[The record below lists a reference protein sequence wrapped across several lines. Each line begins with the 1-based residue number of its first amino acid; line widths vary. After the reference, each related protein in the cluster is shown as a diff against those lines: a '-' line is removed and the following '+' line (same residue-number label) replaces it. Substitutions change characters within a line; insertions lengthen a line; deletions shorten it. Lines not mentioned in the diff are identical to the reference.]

1 MFINL
6 LFHILSA
13 TVVAGT
19 PFIIVALGE
28 LITEKSG
35 VLNLGA
41 EGIMSVAAVS
51 AFAVTHSTHSSILGL
66 LAGMSAGMLMS
77 LLFGVA
83 TLTLMANQVA
93 SGLAL
98 SIFGLGLS
106 AFIGKPYESM
116 VLDNI
121 PPVAIPLL
129 SRIPFFG
136 PLLFEQQWLVY
147 LSWILVVAV
156 AWFLYYS
163 KSGLILRAVG
173 ESPSSA
179 HAIGYNVVN
188 IRYQTVLFGGA
199 MAGMGGAFISVFDT
213 HTWVEGLVAG
223 RGWIAIALVVFAT
236 WRPARVMLGAYLF
249 GGCMI
254 MQTFI
259 QSYAIQAHVPTQFL
273 SAVPY
278 LATIFVLV
286 VISRNRSSIAL
297 NSIKSLGQHFFP
309 DK

>member
-1 MFINL
+1 MLINS
-6 LFHILSA
+6 LFYILSA
-13 TVVAGT
+13 TIVAGT

-41 EGIMSVAAVS
+41 EGIMSVAAVT
-51 AFAVTHSTHSSILGL
+51 AFAVAHGTHSSILGL
-66 LAGMSAGMLMS
+66 FAGIGAGMAMS
-77 LLFGVA
+77 FLFAVS

-116 VLDNI
+116 VLDI
-121 PPVAIPLL
+121 VPPVSIPFLSKIPLL
-129 SRIPFFG
+129 G

-147 LSWILVVAV
+147 FSWALVVAV
-156 AWFLYYS
+156 TWFLYSS
-163 KSGLILRAVG
+163 KPGLVLRAVG

-179 HAIGYNVVN
+179 HAIGYNVVK

-213 HTWVEGLVAG
+213 HTWVEGIVAG
-223 RGWIAIALVVFAT
+223 RGWIAIVLVVFAT
-236 WRPARVMLGAYLF
+236 WRPIRVMAGAYLF

-254 MQTFI
+254 MQTFV
-259 QSYAIQAHVPTQFL
+259 QSYAIQANVPTQFL
-273 SAVPY
+273 AAVPY
-278 LATIFVLV
+278 LATILVLIM
-286 VISRNRSSIAL
+286 ISRNRSSVIL